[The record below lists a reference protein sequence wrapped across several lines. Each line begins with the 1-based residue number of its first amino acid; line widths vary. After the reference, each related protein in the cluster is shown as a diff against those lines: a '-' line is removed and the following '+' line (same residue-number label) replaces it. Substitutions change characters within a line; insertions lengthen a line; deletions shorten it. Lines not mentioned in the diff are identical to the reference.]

1 MLSQYWA
8 RAKKLWPGW
17 AEHRVERGRTRP
29 PGLLYSVDE
38 TPPRAV
44 LIIAALQHVAL
55 MSNSLIYP
63 TILGREAH
71 LSPDRLL
78 DFVSLSM
85 LALGISTVLICAR
98 TGLIGCGYLC
108 PAAYTQIYLGP
119 SLFAVHLGGLPV
131 VFAMTAFAGILQ
143 LAMAPLLRHVR
154 VLLPSEI
161 TGLVIA
167 IVGLSIAVLGV
178 RYSLGITPKG
188 EVKST
193 YLAIAAVSL
202 MTMVILNVWTKG
214 YARTF
219 CVLIGMVVG
228 YGASAAF
235 GILDLS
241 AAVPNEGLHLL
252 RVPAFH
258 FLEWHFDAALLAPF
272 AIVAL
277 AGALH
282 LMGNV
287 STAQRI
293 NDTDWVRPNFDSLS
307 GGLAGNGLASV
318 ICGLIGSPGVNS
330 YSSSIGLSTATGI
343 TSRSLAYV
351 ISIVFALLAL
361 MPPAAAALAT
371 VPAPVIGAALFF
383 TAAFVFTNGLQIITT
398 RLLDSRKIIVIGFS
412 FAMAMIA
419 DIYHDVFARGPILL
433 QPILGSALVLGTIC
447 AVVLNLIMR
456 IGVRKRVSIRF
467 APGHINSEAAEQFLS
482 EQGAHWAA
490 RRDILNRAV
499 FGVIQSL
506 DVLGD
511 LPGDTEINASF
522 DEFNLDV
529 RIRYAGLP
537 IVIPEQRPSP
547 REIVA
552 SEEGER
558 LLAGY
563 LLRCSADKISSRK
576 SGNGS
581 EIHLHYDH

>member
-1 MLSQYWA
+1 
-8 RAKKLWPGW
+8 
-17 AEHRVERGRTRP
+17 
-29 PGLLYSVDE
+29 
-38 TPPRAV
+38 
-44 LIIAALQHVAL
+44 
-55 MSNSLIYP
+55 
-63 TILGREAH
+63 
-71 LSPDRLL
+71 
-78 DFVSLSM
+78 
-85 LALGISTVLICAR
+85 
-98 TGLIGCGYLC
+98 
-108 PAAYTQIYLGP
+108 
-119 SLFAVHLGGLPV
+119 
-131 VFAMTAFAGILQ
+131 
-143 LAMAPLLRHVR
+143 
-154 VLLPSEI
+154 
-161 TGLVIA
+161 
-167 IVGLSIAVLGV
+167 
-178 RYSLGITPKG
+178 
-188 EVKST
+188 
-193 YLAIAAVSL
+193 
-202 MTMVILNVWTKG
+202 MVIG
-214 YARTF
+214 YS
-219 CVLIGMVVG
+219 
-228 YGASAAF
+228 ASAAF

-241 AAVPNEGLHLL
+241 AAVPSEGLHLL
-252 RVPAFH
+252 RVPALH
-258 FLEWHFDAALLAPF
+258 FLEWHFDAALFAPF

-361 MPPAAAALAT
+361 TPPAAAALAT

-419 DIYHDVFARGPILL
+419 DIYHDVFAHGPVLL

-547 REIVA
+547 REIVD
-552 SEEGER
+552 SDEGER

-576 SGNGS
+576 SGDGS

>member
-17 AEHRVERGRTRP
+17 AESRVERGRARP

-38 TPPRAV
+38 TPPPAV
-44 LIIAALQHVAL
+44 LIMAALQHVAL

-63 TILGREAH
+63 IILGREAH

-85 LALGISTVLICAR
+85 LGLGISTVLICAR
-98 TGLIGCGYLC
+98 TSLIGCGYLC

-119 SLFAVHLGGLPV
+119 SLFAVQLGGLPV

-167 IVGLSIAVLGV
+167 VVGLSIAVLGV

-219 CVLIGMVVG
+219 CVLIGMIVG
-228 YGASAAF
+228 YSCSAAF

-241 AAVPNEGLHLL
+241 AAVPSEGLHLL
-252 RVPAFH
+252 HVPALH
-258 FLEWHFDAALLAPF
+258 FLEWHFDAALFAPF

-293 NDTDWVRPNFDSLS
+293 NDTDWVRPNFDSLR

-318 ICGLIGSPGVNS
+318 LCGLIGCPGVNS

-361 MPPAAAALAT
+361 APPAAAALAT

-419 DIYHDVFARGPILL
+419 DIYHDVFAHGPVLL
-433 QPILGSALVLGTIC
+433 QPILGSALVLGTVC

-467 APGHINSEAAEQFLS
+467 APGQINSEAAEQFLS
-482 EQGAHWAA
+482 EQGAHWGA

-499 FGVIQSL
+499 RRHTI
-506 DVLGD
+506 
-511 LPGDTEINASF
+511 T
-522 DEFNLDV
+522 
-529 RIRYAGLP
+529 
-537 IVIPEQRPSP
+537 
-547 REIVA
+547 
-552 SEEGER
+552 
-558 LLAGY
+558 
-563 LLRCSADKISSRK
+563 RCTRRFAR
-576 SGNGS
+576 G
-581 EIHLHYDH
+581 H